1 MRKAT
6 NIIDKPRIEGGRDL
20 LGTDKYLE
28 ALNRFILS
36 ANMPTTI
43 AIQGEWGSGKT
54 SMMNQIKF
62 NLCESIEKPGADF
75 YAVWVNTWQYSLM
88 KTGDETLVA
97 IIHGLTK
104 HVLNIIQDKH
114 QNKADQ
120 LTRKLTS
127 ALQVIA
133 KAAAKTAISTTGL
146 DGKSV
151 VDALTN
157 DVNQDRTI
165 LELRNALSDAVAECI
180 RLDESL
186 GKPKK
191 GFLFFIDDLDRID
204 PPIAVEIL
212 ELIKNIFEVDNCIF
226 LLAIDYDVVVKG
238 LEPKFG
244 KLTDKNEREF
254 RSFFDKIIQ
263 LPFSMPLGSYSVDEF
278 LIESLVEVNYLD
290 ESLRKDSEYKETITA
305 MALAS
310 VGTNPRSIKRL
321 INTISLI
328 QIINEIEEGD
338 FGESKHEKLINFGLV
353 CLQIAYPLIYE
364 LVVEEPNFIEW
375 NESLAQRLRLAEIS
389 DHDKKVLE
397 SSPEFDEEWEQVVF
411 RISASDP
418 YLVSKVFNVSRLL
431 NLVRM
436 AVPKNEDFN
445 QILENALTLSKV
457 TSISIDNTKPKK
469 STGIKDR
476 SKLKF
481 NGQDLPKG
489 RFVLEVIRQYVKDN
503 PQANE
508 SELEE
513 VFPLTLQGRLGTF
526 CELSEA
532 IQIVEKTGYKRHFI
546 KDNEVIE
553 LHNIQL
559 AVCSQWG
566 SDNIINFINAAK
578 KAGYFIK

>member
-1 MRKAT
+1 MLKAT
-6 NIIDKPRIEGGRDL
+6 NIIDRPRVEGGRDL

-62 NLCESIEKPGADF
+62 NLCESESSPDGNF

-104 HVLNIIQDKH
+104 HVLEIIQSKHHNSADKLA
-114 QNKADQ
+114 K
-120 LTRKLTS
+120 KLS
-127 ALQVIA
+127 GALQVIA

-146 DGKSV
+146 DGAKV

-157 DVNQDRTI
+157 DSIEDRTI
-165 LELRNALSDAVAECI
+165 LELRNALSDAIADCI
-180 RLDESL
+180 KLDESL

-244 KLTDKNEREF
+244 KLTEKNEREF

-290 ESLRKDSEYKETITA
+290 EGLRNDAEYKETITA

-328 QIINEIEEGD
+328 QIINEIEEGG
-338 FGESKHEKLINFGLV
+338 FGESKSEKLINFGLV
-353 CLQIAYPLIYE
+353 CLQIAYPMIYE
-364 LVVEEPNFIEW
+364 LVIEDPNFIEW
-375 NESLAQRLRLAEIS
+375 NESLAQRLRLPEIPE
-389 DHDKKVLE
+389 HDRKLLE
-397 SSPEFDEEWEQVVF
+397 SSSEFDEEWEQVVF
-411 RISASDP
+411 RIAANDP
-418 YLVSKVFNVSRLL
+418 YLVNKVYSISRLL
-431 NLVRM
+431 NLVRI
-436 AVPKNEDFN
+436 AVPRNEEFN
-445 QILENALTLSKV
+445 QVLENALTLSKV
-457 TSISIDNTKPKK
+457 TSINIDKTSAKK

-481 NGQDLPKG
+481 NGHELPKG
-489 RFVLEVIRQYVKDN
+489 RFVLEVIRQYAKDN
-503 PQANE
+503 PKTT
-508 SELEE
+508 LEKLE
-513 VFPLTLQGRLGTF
+513 TIFPNSLQGRLGTY

-532 IQIVEKTGYKRHFI
+532 MKIIERTGYKRHFI
-546 KDNEVIE
+546 KDNEIVE
-553 LHNIQL
+553 LSDIRL

-566 SDNIINFINAAK
+566 SDNIVNFIDAAK
-578 KAGYFIK
+578 KAGYFLQ